1 MFSVK
6 VFPTFRIR
14 GRGRERWLQR
24 MAAWEAEGGHRG
36 GLTLSTELTWS
47 KGGVTFLFTRETG
60 ENSLKEH
67 PEGGSICTV

>member
-6 VFPTFRIR
+6 AFPTFRIR

-36 GLTLSTELTWS
+36 GLMLSTELTWS
-47 KGGVTFLFTRETG
+47 KGGVTFLFTR
-60 ENSLKEH
+60 
-67 PEGGSICTV
+67 